1 MKERS
6 RLADVF
12 YVLTIMGTVWGM
24 IWLFPFIWTVVI
36 LGIKQCFSCRLDFS
50 AQIDKLPFFGILN
63 GDGRIC
69 ICDNRKMQFQLVAN
83 DNVVGIQAGRHG
95 NLLRT
100 TGEPRQEK
108 KRKDY

>member
-50 AQIDKLPFFGILN
+50 AQIDKLPFLCALGAGILLLL
-63 GDGRIC
+63 
-69 ICDNRKMQFQLVAN
+69 NRKTCLSLWGGFLLMINLESI
-83 DNVVGIQAGRHG
+83 VVLAIYSF
-95 NLLRT
+95 LR
-100 TGEPRQEK
+100 
-108 KRKDY
+108 